1 MMKKT
6 IERIV
11 KYASRISEPEQII
24 LFGSLANNTNNV
36 HSDLDLLVISDDI
49 TSKKQIAEKI
59 KQYAREFAISA
70 DVLVYSKDQ
79 IKSESEQPFSFI
91 ASILKSGR
99 IVYQNEKKL
108 L

>member
-1 MMKKT
+1 MKKT

-36 HSDLDLLVISDDI
+36 HSDLDLLVILDDI
-49 TSKKQIAEKI
+49 TSKRQIAEKI
-59 KQYAREFAISA
+59 KQYAQEFAISA

-79 IKSESEQPFSFI
+79 IKRESEQPFSFI
-91 ASILKSGR
+91 SSVLKSGK